1 MGTEFLS
8 DAAVAGLI
16 AVSSILAAAVAWLR
30 EALVAVRSGR
40 RN

>member
-1 MGTEFLS
+1 MGLELFS

-16 AVSSILAAAVAWLR
+16 AVSSILAGATAWLR
-30 EALVAVRSGR
+30 EALIAARSGR